1 MIFDSYIITGTTA
14 SGKSD
19 FAHNIAKKI
28 NGVIINCDSVQIYKG
43 IENISASPFSGLKNS
58 TNSIDNIPYK
68 LFSILDLSE
77 HLSVI
82 DYLNLA
88 KEEYIKAKELN
99 KIPIF
104 VGGTGFYINGIING
118 LSPIPDISEKNRV
131 IARNMIEQDI
141 EKAKRITEFKFTDP
155 QRISRALEV
164 LLETGKQISYWQNKE
179 RIKYINNTSYKI
191 LINTDKTL
199 IIERIKKRIKE
210 MLNSGAIE
218 EAKNIL
224 NSNFDIKRAIGAKE
238 LTDYLLNKITKEEC
252 IKLWETNTIKYAK
265 RQRTWFRTQFH
276 PNFIINNIPEDKDI
290 DIILNNNQIS

>member
-43 IENISASPFSGLKNS
+43 IENISASPFAGLKNN
-58 TNSIDNIPYK
+58 TDSIDNIPYK
-68 LFSILDLSE
+68 LFSILDLSK

-82 DYLNLA
+82 DYLNLV

-131 IARNMIEQDI
+131 ISRNMIEQDI

-191 LINTDKTL
+191 LINPDKTL

-276 PNFIINNIPEDKDI
+276 PDFIINNIPKDEDT
-290 DIILNNNQIS
+290 DIILNNSIN

>member
-43 IENISASPFSGLKNS
+43 IENISASPFAGLNNN
-58 TNSIDNIPYK
+58 TNLIDNIPYK

-82 DYLNLA
+82 DYLKLA

-191 LINTDKTL
+191 LINPDKTL

-224 NSNFDIKRAIGAKE
+224 NSNFDIKRAIGVKE

-276 PNFIINNIPEDKDI
+276 PDFIINNIPENKDI
-290 DIILNNNQIS
+290 DIILNNSIN

>member
-19 FAHNIAKKI
+19 FAHKLAKKI

-43 IENISASPFSGLKNS
+43 IENISASPFAGLPL
-58 TNSIDNIPYK
+58 TDEIDNIPYK

-77 HLSVI
+77 HLNVV

-88 KEEYIKAKELN
+88 KKEYIKAKELN

-118 LSPIPDISEKNRV
+118 LSPIPNISEKNRV
-131 IARNMIEQDI
+131 IARSILEQDI
-141 EKAKRITEFKFTDP
+141 EKAKELTEFKYTDP

-164 LLETGKQISYWQNKE
+164 LLETGKQISYWQKKE
-179 RIKYINNTSYKI
+179 RIKYINSTPYKI
-191 LINTDKTL
+191 LINPDKN
-199 IIERIKKRIKE
+199 IINKRINERINK
-210 MLNSGAIE
+210 MLNSGAIK

-224 NSNFDIKRAIGAKE
+224 CSNFDVKRAIGAKE
-238 LTDYLLNKITKEEC
+238 LTDFLLNKITKDEC

-265 RQRTWFRTQFH
+265 RQRTWFRTQFN
-276 PNFIINNIPEDKDI
+276 PDFTINNIPTDKDI
-290 DIILNNNQIS
+290 DILLNKK